1 MLLIKGCLNY
11 TLISRVCS
19 YERSFICPNGPSC
32 PIIINNMVTKETA
45 IKWKIYQ

>member
-19 YERSFICPNGPSC
+19 YRRSFVCPNGPSYPSIRVVVISNC
-32 PIIINNMVTKETA
+32 NCND
-45 IKWKIYQ
+45 Y